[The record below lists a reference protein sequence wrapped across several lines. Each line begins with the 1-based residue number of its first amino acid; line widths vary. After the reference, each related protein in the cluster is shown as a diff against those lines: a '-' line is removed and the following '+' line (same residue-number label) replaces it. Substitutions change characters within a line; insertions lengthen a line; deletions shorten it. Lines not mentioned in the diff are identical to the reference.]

1 MVRTVKRAIPL
12 CVVISLLYAN
22 GALASTSEQPLVN
35 MLFFETDLREALSEI
50 SMQTGVNIMPDQT
63 VSGAVTADL
72 QDVPLEQA
80 LKILLF
86 GGGYSFRKVDDNLYF
101 VGLPDPRNTSFG
113 QLVESEV
120 ILLDNV
126 TVAQVMAVLPNFLTN
141 YVKGEPDSRVLSISA
156 PATEMERIKILIE
169 RIDQPRKQVEISV
182 LITEISSS
190 ALKDFGVGGA
200 GTNVSYDFHE
210 GQVWNKDWGGNLG
223 LAGQLLSFAFD
234 GYGNLES
241 ALKFLEQENEAKV
254 HADPK
259 IVVADGQPAE
269 LFIGEEQ
276 ILLVA
281 AESTTAPTT
290 ARVERVEVGVS
301 IRVTP
306 TVVGDQVFLNIAPE
320 LSHFINP
327 AASDLVVKQATLS
340 TTVCLA
346 SGQTAVLGGMTMQE
360 TSDRQSKVPIL
371 GDIPII
377 RWLFRNEASQKTD
390 RELLIFVT
398 PVIL

>member
-1 MVRTVKRAIPL
+1 MVRVAKYAL
-12 CVVISLLYAN
+12 LLWVVASLLFAN

-50 SMQTGVNIMPDQT
+50 SMQTGVNIIPDQT
-63 VSGAVTADL
+63 VSGAITADL
-72 QDVPLEQA
+72 QDIPLEQA
-80 LKILLF
+80 LTILLI
-86 GGGYSFRKVDDNLYF
+86 GGGYSFRRIDDTFYF

-120 ILLDNV
+120 VLLDNV
-126 TVAQVMAVLPNFLTN
+126 TVGQVMAVLPSFLTN
-141 YVKGEPDSRVLSISA
+141 YVQGEPNSRVLSISA
-156 PATEMERIKILIE
+156 PQTEMERIKTLIE
-169 RIDQPRKQVEISV
+169 KVDQPRKQVEISV
-182 LITEISSS
+182 LITEVSSS

-200 GTNVSYDFHE
+200 GTNISYDFQE
-210 GQVWNKDWGGNLG
+210 GQVWNDDWTGSLG

-234 GYGNLES
+234 GYGKLES

-259 IVVADGQPAE
+259 IVVSDGQSAE

-281 AESTTAPTT
+281 AEDTTATT

-306 TVVGDQVFLNIAPE
+306 TVVGDQIILDIAPE
-320 LSHFINP
+320 LSHFINS
-327 AASDLVVKQATLS
+327 AASDLVVKQASLT

-360 TSDRQSKVPIL
+360 TSDSRSKVPIL
-371 GDIPII
+371 GSIPII
-377 RWLFRNEASQKTD
+377 RWFFRNDVSQEADK
-390 RELLIFVT
+390 ELLVFVT
-398 PVIL
+398 PVIQ